1 MLSVAP
7 AQTSRFEKE
16 QKKKEVEIIDCARG
30 TLNHNRKLMPS
41 NLEKKNQYCC
51 VEVKNKLETCKSL
64 E

>member
-1 MLSVAP
+1 MLTVAP

-16 QKKKEVEIIDCARG
+16 QKKKKW
-30 TLNHNRKLMPS
+30 KLLIVLGGASKSQPKAHAIK
-41 NLEKKNQYCC
+41 LRKKNQYCC